1 MHSPRAFK
9 VRKTSLVFRRKET
22 EAFLS
27 NALCAPGSLNERV
40 TGLILLDLFLLHFG
54 LPGARNEAAFKSPL
68 TSW

>member
-1 MHSPRAFK
+1 M
-9 VRKTSLVFRRKET
+9 FRRKET